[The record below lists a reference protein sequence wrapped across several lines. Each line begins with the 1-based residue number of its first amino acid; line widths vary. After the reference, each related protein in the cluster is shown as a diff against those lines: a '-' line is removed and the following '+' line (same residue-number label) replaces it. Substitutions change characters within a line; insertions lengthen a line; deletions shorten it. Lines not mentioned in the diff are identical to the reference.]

1 MFVSGVVGWS
11 DVKQLQFC
19 DGGLILNLKNNVQK
33 KSDTFRICLI
43 WIKHRSPLFF
53 PLTMSSDPLVPS
65 LDSDWNGWSY
75 AAARYHLVL
84 FNFWLMVSNGFP
96 AFDIR
101 LTLSWDAF
109 PIKASRKTG
118 VSDGLKT
125 KCWVPVTNRR
135 CKTHESSWRW
145 FH

>member
-1 MFVSGVVGWS
+1 MFVSGVVGWP

-65 LDSDWNGWSY
+65 LDSD
-75 AAARYHLVL
+75 
-84 FNFWLMVSNGFP
+84 
-96 AFDIR
+96 
-101 LTLSWDAF
+101 
-109 PIKASRKTG
+109 
-118 VSDGLKT
+118 
-125 KCWVPVTNRR
+125 
-135 CKTHESSWRW
+135 
-145 FH
+145 